1 MADIP
6 NSADEA
12 IARLDMP
19 LVDAMMTQ
27 RAVRRVL
34 RDPVDDAIVLKCIEL
49 ALRAPTGSNG
59 QNWEFV
65 VVKDRR
71 VKEQLGRRYRQGWS
85 VYGRIGRRVSAGDE
99 SMQKI
104 LRAVQW
110 QVDHF
115 SEIPVLV
122 VGCLRGGTRVP
133 YLPTPFVGESSYF
146 GSIYPSAQN
155 LLLAAINEHPGIG
168 VSELARMERLRGPT
182 ISGHIKAMEAAGL
195 VTRGAP
201 DADDKRRV
209 GLTVTGKGRRI
220 IETLRLRRRDW
231 LANQLSM
238 LSPAG
243 RRAIRNAIGPL
254 GEIGQ

>member
-6 NSADEA
+6 NTADEA

-19 LVDAMMTQ
+19 LRDAMMTQ

-34 RDPVDDAIVLKCIEL
+34 PDPVDDVIVLKCIEL

-59 QNWEFV
+59 QNWEFI

-71 VKEQLGRRYRQGWS
+71 VKELLGRRYRQAWS
-85 VYGRIGRRVSAGDE
+85 LYGGIGRRVAAGDE

-115 SEIPVLV
+115 GEIPVLV
-122 VGCLRGGTRVP
+122 VACLRGGTRVP
-133 YLPTPFVGESSYF
+133 YLPNPFVGESSYF

-155 LLLAAINEHPGIG
+155 LLLAARAMGLGASLITMPLWS
-168 VSELARMERLRGPT
+168 VTSARKILGLPLSITPCCIVPLGWPRGRYGPT
-182 ISGHIKAMEAAGL
+182 
-195 VTRGAP
+195 TRKPVEEVAHLDSYGNRAWL
-201 DADDKRRV
+201 DA
-209 GLTVTGKGRRI
+209 
-220 IETLRLRRRDW
+220 
-231 LANQLSM
+231 
-238 LSPAG
+238 
-243 RRAIRNAIGPL
+243 
-254 GEIGQ
+254 